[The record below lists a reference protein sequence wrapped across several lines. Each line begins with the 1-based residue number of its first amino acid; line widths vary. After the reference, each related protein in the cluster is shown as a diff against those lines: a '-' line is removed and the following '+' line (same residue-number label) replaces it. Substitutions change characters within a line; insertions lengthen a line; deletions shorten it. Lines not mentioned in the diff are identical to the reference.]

1 MNNLNL
7 FPQCLCYKGTKQCCI
22 MLEQND
28 ATHVLYND
36 KKKQIIW
43 LRWEKKIECIY
54 MITYK
59 KDKLNQKIETLKPPP
74 TILVNEMKNIRNN
87 L

>member
-1 MNNLNL
+1 
-7 FPQCLCYKGTKQCCI
+7 

-36 KKKQIIW
+36 KKNKANNLIA
-43 LRWEKKIECIY
+43 LRKKIECIY

-59 KDKLNQKIETLKPPP
+59 KDKLNQQIET
-74 TILVNEMKNIRNN
+74 
-87 L
+87 

>member
-1 MNNLNL
+1 
-7 FPQCLCYKGTKQCCI
+7 

-28 ATHVLYND
+28 ATHVMYNG

-59 KDKLNQKIETLKPPP
+59 KDKLNQQIETLKPPP

>member
-1 MNNLNL
+1 
-7 FPQCLCYKGTKQCCI
+7 

-28 ATHVLYND
+28 VTHILYND
-36 KKKQIIW
+36 KKKANNLIA
-43 LRWEKKIECIY
+43 LRKKIECIY

-59 KDKLNQKIETLKPPP
+59 KDKLNQQIETLKPPP

>member
-1 MNNLNL
+1 
-7 FPQCLCYKGTKQCCI
+7 
-22 MLEQND
+22 
-28 ATHVLYND
+28 
-36 KKKQIIW
+36 
-43 LRWEKKIECIY
+43 

-59 KDKLNQKIETLKPPP
+59 KDKLNQQIETLKPPP